1 MHACSPLDPTQHPR
15 VYIPDMYRFN
25 TGSMKLPPFAVNS
38 HGVSALAGQWTCVD
52 AQEGPFVTIRC
63 LGICF
68 GVGGVGTVEQQKL
81 IIDTDCGIDD
91 AVAILMAHYHAGAE
105 IAGITTVQGNVAREH
120 VTRNVC
126 DLLSYL
132 GADAVPV
139 YEGASRPL
147 VQEPVSA
154 SEIHGPKGLGSVA
167 LPSSAKLAE
176 PLPAPAGIAALLEL
190 HPGATI
196 VALGP
201 LTNIALTINLYPQ
214 VIEHIGSLVVMGGA
228 LGDGNVTKF
237 AEFNAFAD
245 PEAAHVVLSAGL
257 PVTLVPWDACISM
270 RMSPDELRSVVGE
283 EPGKGA
289 LVIELQQ
296 WIFSYMEQRFGVA
309 FTALADPLAMACALE
324 AGIIERSHNGGLR
337 MELSDTAMRG
347 ATVPWPGDG
356 IKIVDAVDRQRFSAQ
371 LGEVFGA

>member
-1 MHACSPLDPTQHPR
+1 ME
-15 VYIPDMYRFN
+15 
-25 TGSMKLPPFAVNS
+25 K
-38 HGVSALAGQWTCVD
+38 
-52 AQEGPFVTIRC
+52 
-63 LGICF
+63 
-68 GVGGVGTVEQQKL
+68 QKL

-91 AVAILMAHYHAGAE
+91 AVAILMAHYHAAAE
-105 IAGITTVQGNVAREH
+105 IAGVTTLQGNVARGY

-126 DLLSYL
+126 DLLGYL
-132 GADAVPV
+132 GEDSVPV

-154 SEIHGPKGLGSVA
+154 SEIHGPTGLGSVE
-167 LPSSAKLAE
+167 LPASEKRPEA
-176 PLPAPAGIAALLEL
+176 LPAPAGIAALLKL
-190 HPGATI
+190 YPGATI

-214 VIEHIGSLVVMGGA
+214 VIENIGSLVVMGGA

-245 PEAAHVVLSAGL
+245 PEAAHVVLNAGL

-270 RMSPDELRSVVGE
+270 RMSPDELRGVVGE

-289 LVIELQQ
+289 LVLELQR

-309 FTALADPLAMACALE
+309 FTALADPLAMACALD

-356 IKIVDAVDRQRFSAQ
+356 LKIVDSVDREAFSGL